1 MTHGM
6 WLRGI
11 GTYSPLYVDWGDGN
25 IEEVSDG
32 IAPDGNFSGTPRTHT
47 YETPGTYTVTITSP
61 NGTTYRLQHN
71 NGASNACADGAE
83 RLVTRVK
90 KFAKA
95 YIDPY
100 GMFANCNKLV
110 SIDDGCSRNRQNIL

>member
-1 MTHGM
+1 M

-11 GTYSPLYVDWGDGN
+11 GTYNPLYVDWGDGN
-25 IEEVSDG
+25 IEEIIESQAG
-32 IAPDGNFSGTPRTHT
+32 DGNFTGTPRTHT

-61 NGTTYRLQHN
+61 YGTSYRLQHGA
-71 NGASNACADGAE
+71 GASGAWAEGAE

-95 YIDPY
+95 YID
-100 GMFANCNKLV
+100 G
-110 SIDDGCSRNRQNIL
+110 